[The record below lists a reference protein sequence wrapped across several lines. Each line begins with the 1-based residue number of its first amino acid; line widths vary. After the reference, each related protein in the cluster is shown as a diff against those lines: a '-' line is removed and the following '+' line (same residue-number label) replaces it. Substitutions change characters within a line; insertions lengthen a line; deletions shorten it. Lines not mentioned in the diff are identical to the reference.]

1 MNKMLK
7 ALLIAVI
14 SLSAATVMLSGC
26 SSSSEIKP
34 QAGET
39 FIEGSN
45 IPLDFFYQEVG
56 TEHSSKFNL
65 SLEGVTSTAVLIKAF
80 DIDDLTEAKMYVN
93 GTEVALP
100 EGVVADTEAKGVAVE
115 IDMGI
120 LKEGE
125 NVITFKFADN
135 PRNTAGFRIDG
146 LFIIIRQK

>member
-1 MNKMLK
+1 MNKISKVLF
-7 ALLIAVI
+7 ITVI
-14 SLSAATVMLSGC
+14 SVSAMILLSACGSK
-26 SSSSEIKP
+26 EIKP
-34 QAGET
+34 QKGET

-45 IPLDFFYQEVG
+45 LPLDFFYQDVG
-56 TEHSSKFNL
+56 TEHSSTFNL
-65 SLEGVTSTAVLIKAF
+65 SLEGVTSTAVLVKAF
-80 DIDDLTEAKMYVN
+80 DIDELTEAKMYVN

-100 EGVVADTEAKGVAVE
+100 EGVVADTEDKGVIVE
-115 IDMGI
+115 IDMGL

>member
-7 ALLIAVI
+7 TLLIAI
-14 SLSAATVMLSGC
+14 ASLTAMVMLSGC
-26 SSSSEIKP
+26 SSSSDIKP

-45 IPLDFFYQEVG
+45 LPLDFFYQEVG
-56 TEHSSKFNL
+56 TEYSSSFNV
-65 SLEGVTSTAVLIKAF
+65 SLEGVTSAAIHVKAF
-80 DIDDLTEAKMYVN
+80 DIDELTEAKMYIN

-100 EGVVADTEAKGVAVE
+100 QGITADTEAQAATVD
-115 IDMGI
+115 IDLDL

>member
-7 ALLIAVI
+7 TLLIAI
-14 SLSAATVMLSGC
+14 ASLTAMVMLSGC
-26 SSSSEIKP
+26 SSSSDIKP

-45 IPLDFFYQEVG
+45 LPLDFFYQEVG
-56 TEHSSKFNL
+56 TEHSSTFNV
-65 SLEGVTSTAVLIKAF
+65 SLEGVTSTAVLVKAF

-100 EGVVADTEAKGVAVE
+100 QGITADTEAQAATVD
-115 IDMGI
+115 IDLDL

>member
-1 MNKMLK
+1 MNKITK
-7 ALLIAVI
+7 ALFIAVI
-14 SLSAATVMLSGC
+14 SVSIMTMLSACGSK
-26 SSSSEIKP
+26 EIKP
-34 QAGET
+34 LAGET

-45 IPLDFFYQEVG
+45 IPLDFFYQDVG
-56 TEHSSKFNL
+56 TEHSSTFNV

-100 EGVVADTEAKGVAVE
+100 KSVVADTEAQAATVE
-115 IDMGI
+115 IDMGL

-146 LFIIIRQK
+146 LFIVIRQK